1 MSRWAC
7 AWRFFCLVGMSAAC
21 YTGSLWLLGCALVET
36 GEEVGGMWLK
46 RMVSGRRF
54 VPVASAVFV
63 LLVVLDAVVALA
75 WRSGWRPVFFQS
87 HPSVL
92 ISGPG
97 TGHATTIQAYVL
109 GAVWVPGVYAL
120 PEGGR
125 VRDLV
130 AAAGGLVG
138 DADIARVDMAAL
150 VVDGQEVYVP
160 HVGEVVPVEV
170 GGKLDINRASA
181 EQMHD
186 ALGISLTIARR
197 IVAYRASHGNF
208 TAVSQLLLVPV
219 SRATYD
225 RMKDL
230 VTV

>member
-1 MSRWAC
+1 
-7 AWRFFCLVGMSAAC
+7 
-21 YTGSLWLLGCALVET
+21 
-36 GEEVGGMWLK
+36 MWLR
-46 RMVSGRRF
+46 RMLGARHF
-54 VPVASAVFV
+54 VPVAAGV
-63 LLVVLDAVVALA
+63 LVVLVSLDVVVALA
-75 WRSGWRPVFFQS
+75 WRAGWRPPLLQS
-87 HPSVL
+87 HPAVL

-97 TGHATTIQAYVL
+97 TEHAASIQAYVL
-109 GAVWVPGVYAL
+109 GAVRTPGVYTL

-130 AAAGGLVG
+130 AAAGGLLA
-138 DADIARVDMAAL
+138 DADLARVDLAAR

-170 GGKLDINRASA
+170 GGKLNINRASA

-197 IVAYRASHGNF
+197 IVAYRASHGSF
-208 TAVSQLLLVPV
+208 TAVSQLLLVPM